1 MTDIA
6 HFPRPGQNYPYT
18 FNDDILLPLNR
29 KTVSANKRVFH
40 LNIGS
45 RTALSSS
52 ETSSQHSS
60 NPISFAFSINSSRH
74 PVILSP
80 DGQSDIDCKIDHL
93 PHQGPQQPEHRAS
106 RYLGCRSA
114 HLTSASMIHHNLI
127 FIFLNVQ
134 TGKTH
139 GAIKVELIIEPP
151 HSLGNAQLI
160 WKDQHQCEFSFIEI
174 QTLTLE
180 LLLHSFCDILNG
192 DIDAH

>member
-1 MTDIA
+1 
-6 HFPRPGQNYPYT
+6 
-18 FNDDILLPLNR
+18 
-29 KTVSANKRVFH
+29 
-40 LNIGS
+40 
-45 RTALSSS
+45 
-52 ETSSQHSS
+52 
-60 NPISFAFSINSSRH
+60 
-74 PVILSP
+74 
-80 DGQSDIDCKIDHL
+80 
-93 PHQGPQQPEHRAS
+93 
-106 RYLGCRSA
+106 
-114 HLTSASMIHHNLI
+114 MIHHNLI

-160 WKDQHQCEFSFIEI
+160 WKDQHQCEFSFIEV

>member
-1 MTDIA
+1 M
-6 HFPRPGQNYPYT
+6 
-18 FNDDILLPLNR
+18 
-29 KTVSANKRVFH
+29 SANKRVFH

-80 DGQSDIDCKIDHL
+80 DGQSVNSFILIGKSATFHIKVRSNPSIERADILVVD
-93 PHQGPQQPEHRAS
+93 
-106 RYLGCRSA
+106 
-114 HLTSASMIHHNLI
+114 LTLASMIHHNLI
-127 FIFLNVQ
+127 FMFLNVQ

-160 WKDQHQCEFSFIEI
+160 WKDQHQCEFSYIEV